1 MKYESLIP
9 KSNLKENTEKL
20 PFNIE
25 IANKVADKEKLW
37 SDGDMFSDD
46 TRKIALCFS
55 FLTMLAYAGCTQ
67 EKPKTTPVPEAEKI
81 TQTSEPATKNVFK
94 KEGFTKE
101 QWKNIT
107 SAPLEKMDKF
117 GNPVDKKQNSDH

>member
-1 MKYESLIP
+1 MKFDSLFP
-9 KSNLKENTEKL
+9 KSNLKENKEKL

-25 IANKVADKEKLW
+25 SVNKISDKEKLW
-37 SDGDMFSDD
+37 SDGDTFSDN

-67 EKPKTTPVPEAEKI
+67 EKPKTTNTHEAEKI
-81 TQTSEPATKNVFK
+81 TQTSEPTKRDVFK

-101 QWKNIT
+101 QWESIT
-107 SAPLEKMDKF
+107 SAPLEKVDKF
-117 GNPVDKKQNSDH
+117 GNPIDEKINQGH